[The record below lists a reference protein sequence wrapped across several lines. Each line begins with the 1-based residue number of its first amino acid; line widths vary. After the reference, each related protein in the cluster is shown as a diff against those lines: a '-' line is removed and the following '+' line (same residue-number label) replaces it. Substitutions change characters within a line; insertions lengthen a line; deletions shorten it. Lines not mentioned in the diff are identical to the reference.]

1 VAWVNNDG
9 MDKTNY
15 LEVDLRALEPVHTRT
30 KGGRDRFFAYF
41 IYYIEIRRGQGFHTH
56 MSERKK
62 EERERERLLGIQLDM
77 SDRRRIERASD

>member
-15 LEVDLRALEPVHTRT
+15 LEVDLRALEPAYTRT

-41 IYYIEIRRGQGFHTH
+41 IYYLEIRRGQGFHTYR
-56 MSERKK
+56 SERKK
-62 EERERERLLGIQLDM
+62 EERERLLGIQQDL
-77 SDRRRIERASD
+77 SDRRGIERASN